1 MQVRESFAN
10 AVLRISLALSL
21 RLLAGSL
28 MILTGI
34 IHLWL
39 VPFLRVI
46 LVGPHD
52 EWTAIMVLFGLL
64 YLAIGIGLLAG
75 KQISYY
81 FGVIIPLVGAY
92 IAALHEGYVAIV
104 GQFAVYT
111 YVYLRYRN
119 PLIVIDIIVILCCC
133 YLVCRYTSSFRLSE
147 LKRIVLRI
155 WS

>member
-39 VPFLRVI
+39 VPFLHVI

-64 YLAIGIGLLAG
+64 YLAIGISLLAG

-92 IAALHEGYVAIV
+92 MRCMRVMFGTVRKKREGSR
-104 GQFAVYT
+104 QT
-111 YVYLRYRN
+111 R
-119 PLIVIDIIVILCCC
+119 
-133 YLVCRYTSSFRLSE
+133 
-147 LKRIVLRI
+147 
-155 WS
+155 